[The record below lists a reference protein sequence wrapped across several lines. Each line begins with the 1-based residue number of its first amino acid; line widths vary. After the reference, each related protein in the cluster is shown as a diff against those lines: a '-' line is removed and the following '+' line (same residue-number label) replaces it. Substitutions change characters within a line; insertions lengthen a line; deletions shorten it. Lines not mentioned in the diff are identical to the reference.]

1 MAKDGKQITK
11 RVQTV
16 RDLLALADAQLGEL
30 QEILQDTSA
39 IYSEVLERRE
49 EIEEKL
55 ANSVRLLTDLI
66 RRGREK

>member
-1 MAKDGKQITK
+1 MAKDNKQITK

-30 QEILQDTSA
+30 QEVLQDTSA